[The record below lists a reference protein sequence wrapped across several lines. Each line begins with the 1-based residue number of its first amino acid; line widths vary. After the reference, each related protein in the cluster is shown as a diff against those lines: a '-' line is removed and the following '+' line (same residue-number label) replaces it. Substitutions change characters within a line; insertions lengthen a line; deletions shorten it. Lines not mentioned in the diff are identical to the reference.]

1 MGTWLTLVHCCVQF
15 ALNGNPENPD
25 CDRVDGILRAYV
37 TALQN
42 VRLFGP
48 TNFGACVLEDALAWT
63 FCDAVDKGSGENL

>member
-42 VRLFGP
+42 VQLWGP
-48 TNFGACVLEDALAWT
+48 TNFGACTRGRTGVDMCDAL
-63 FCDAVDKGSGENL
+63 CDGSGENL